1 MWPPALCLSLWHAS
15 NTILHI
21 RQYSIVFADPGSAR
35 GGQAQQAHCLA
46 CEHLLPPSRPEQLSH
61 TLAVSGSC
69 LTFSSTR
76 AATGRQ
82 LKQSVNVFHSRMLY
96 RRLHSS

>member
-1 MWPPALCLSLWHAS
+1 MEGARNSGRKAGLQARPENTNPAAPPARSQM
-15 NTILHI
+15 
-21 RQYSIVFADPGSAR
+21 RR
-35 GGQAQQAHCLA
+35 
-46 CEHLLPPSRPEQLSH
+46 
-61 TLAVSGSC
+61 
-69 LTFSSTR
+69 TFSSTS